1 MFELFKLSPNIF
13 YEKNVGSNII
23 QHIRKRIQYFLSN
36 MLDDVGPTC
45 CTRFPWPLESIVFLH
60 CRSITIGYKIIKTN
74 TTVLKFGAHAQS
86 YAKFQKITL
95 KEKYLQIF
103 AVLSV
108 FDCPDTS
115 FRELFIYF

>member
-1 MFELFKLSPNIF
+1 
-13 YEKNVGSNII
+13 
-23 QHIRKRIQYFLSN
+23 